1 MTNVAQKITQLTQAK
16 ALIDCR
22 PKAEF
27 LQAHYCDAINIP
39 AQDLFACMQMLP
51 SNHQTISLC
60 GDAENITVA
69 QTFLQEKAYQIA
81 TTIVWDD
88 ELSHALTNQQLIKQG
103 FSKKRL
109 WQAAPLI
116 EDFMTR
122 ALCPAGK
129 GLDIACGAG
138 RDSVFLALQGW
149 QMTGVDRNPDALQR
163 TQVLA
168 ESQQVTVN
176 TVLLD
181 MEAQA
186 ANINPF
192 HAYKK
197 QSFDLICVVRYLH
210 RPLFPYL
217 RDLLK
222 DGGYLLYQ
230 TFMQGSEKFGS
241 PRNPNYLLKPNELAN
256 IFQHDELIHDEVI
269 YLKDGRPMSAFI
281 ARIRH

>member
-1 MTNVAQKITQLTQAK
+1 MINVAQKITQLTQAK

-22 PKAEF
+22 PEYAF
-27 LQAHYCDAINIP
+27 LQAHYYEAVNIP

-51 SNHQTISLC
+51 SNHQAISLC
-60 GDAENITVA
+60 GDEVNIMTA
-69 QTFLQEKAYQIA
+69 QTFLQEKGYQI
-81 TTIVWDD
+81 IEMILWND
-88 ELSHALTNQQLIKQG
+88 ELSQALMNQQLIQQG

-109 WQAAPLI
+109 WQAASLI
-116 EDFMTR
+116 EDFITQK
-122 ALCPAGK
+122 LCPAGN

-138 RDSVFLALQGW
+138 RDSVFLALNGW
-149 QMTGVDRNPDALQR
+149 QMTGIDRNPDALQR
-163 TQVLA
+163 TQRLA

-181 MEAQA
+181 MEMPSV
-186 ANINPF
+186 NVNPF

-217 RDLLK
+217 RGLLK

-241 PRNPNYLLKPNELAN
+241 LRNPNYLLKLNELAD
-256 IFQHDELIHDEVI
+256 IFQHDDIIHDKVI
-269 YLKDGRPMSAFI
+269 YLQDGRSMSAFI